1 MALTHPLS
9 MQLYS
14 ARNFP
19 PVEAQLLGVRSCGYD
34 NVETF
39 GPWHDDP
46 AATRKLLDTFGLT
59 AKSGHF
65 ALEAIEADPP
75 RIADIAREIGIEIV
89 VAPYLERG
97 QRPKAR
103 AEWEAL
109 GARLARIAER
119 MGAEGLRFAWHNHD
133 FEFEQLPDASF
144 PIQHV
149 LGKDLLWEADLA
161 WVKRAYADPTRWIE
175 KFRGRIP
182 LVHVKDIAWPG
193 NSADE
198 DGWADV
204 GDGTMPW
211 PELWAQCVEA
221 GAEIMIA
228 EHDSPS
234 NFHRFARV
242 SAVAM
247 RNFAKRG
254 KRWA

>member
-1 MALTHPLS
+1 MALTHPFS

-19 PVEAQLLGVRSCGYD
+19 PVEAQLAAIRAIGFD

-65 ALEAIEADPP
+65 ALEAIEADPS
-75 RIADIAREIGIEIV
+75 RTAEIARQIGIEIV
-89 VAPYLERG
+89 VAPYLEPER
-97 QRPKAR
+97 RPASR
-103 AEWEAL
+103 DEWEAL
-109 GARLARIAER
+109 GARLER
-119 MGAEGLRFAWHNHD
+119 LRERLGAEGLRFAWHNHD
-133 FEFEQLPDASF
+133 FEFEPLPDASY

-149 LGKDLLWEADLA
+149 LGKSLLWEADLA
-161 WVKRAYADPTRWIE
+161 WVKRAYADPSLWIYRY
-175 KFRGRIP
+175 RGRVP
-182 LVHVKDIAWPG
+182 LVHVKDIARPG
-193 NSADE
+193 NPVDE

-211 PELWAQCVEA
+211 RELWAECVDA
-221 GAEIMIA
+221 GAEIMVA
-228 EHDSPS
+228 AHDNPK

-247 RNFAKRG
+247 RGYVKRAG
-254 KRWA
+254 Q